1 MASGF
6 LIKKKMNGR
15 FKERIDLVSVK
26 PYIKFGASAHALL
39 DKPLPD
45 DFDQNLLMYVPRNA
59 TGPPKY
65 CVLWIVFGDRHQ
77 LK

>member
-6 LIKKKMNGR
+6 LIKRKMNGR

-26 PYIKFGASAHALL
+26 PYIKVGASAYALY
-39 DKPLPD
+39 DGPLPD
-45 DFDQNLLMYVPRNA
+45 DFDQNLLMYVPKDAN
-59 TGPPKY
+59 GSPKF
-65 CVLWIVFGDRHQ
+65 CLWIVFGDRNQ